1 MHKTNARTLL
11 KLFQEFRSANCK
23 KIKSATLTIGPFWVK
38 FYILQKFGAILKI
51 ELCTLEIKVHNL
63 MCHKKCIIAIFDL
76 DLENSDILIFG
87 SSFGNLG

>member
-38 FYILQKFGAILKI
+38 FYIGTSKI
-51 ELCTLEIKVHNL
+51 GRNIK
-63 MCHKKCIIAIFDL
+63 D
-76 DLENSDILIFG
+76 
-87 SSFGNLG
+87 